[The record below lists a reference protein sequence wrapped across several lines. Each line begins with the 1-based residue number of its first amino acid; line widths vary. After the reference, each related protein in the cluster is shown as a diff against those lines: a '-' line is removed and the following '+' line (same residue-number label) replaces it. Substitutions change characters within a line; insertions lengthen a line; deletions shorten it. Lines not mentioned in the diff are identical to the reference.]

1 MTNHRRRS
9 RRAAIWIGV
18 PVLVCLLTSPAL
30 AVDRNVEHT
39 AARKVGRG
47 LAAMTTGFLEVPG
60 NIVKISRERGPV
72 WGFTLGFVIGL
83 GKIVPRTLVGV
94 YEFLTAPFPAPP
106 DFEPMLEPEF
116 PWGYFDEAPPRK

>member
-18 PVLVCLLTSPAL
+18 PALLCLLTSPVL
-30 AVDRNVEHT
+30 AVEHS

-83 GKIVPRTLVGV
+83 GKIVPRNLVGV

-116 PWGYFDEAPPRK
+116 PWGYFDDPPPKR

>member
-1 MTNHRRRS
+1 MTNHRRL
-9 RRAAIWIGV
+9 RRAAIWTGV
-18 PVLVCLLTSPAL
+18 PVFLCLLTSPAL
-30 AVDRNVEHT
+30 AVEHS
-39 AARKVGRG
+39 AARKAGRG
-47 LAAMTTGFLEVPG
+47 LAAMTTSFLEVPG

-83 GKIVPRTLVGV
+83 GKIVPRNLVGV

-116 PWGYFDEAPPRK
+116 PWGYFDEPQKRG